1 MTHNIE
7 DDMPDQLYS
16 NDIELND
23 LPDIDADAQRMRMDE
38 PNAEDE
44 TAGGPMDDLEG
55 QEGAGIGEDIP
66 ESDTGNSTEELTHK
80 IVQMI
85 KDSGEDVD
93 EVLAIMAQLT
103 SEEDID
109 EIDTHSGL
117 DMIDELDVTSDDSE
131 GNVDEIDDIEND
143 IEVGSDIGTE
153 ITDTD
158 EITENDLPI

>member
-1 MTHNIE
+1 
-7 DDMPDQLYS
+7 
-16 NDIELND
+16 
-23 LPDIDADAQRMRMDE
+23 
-38 PNAEDE
+38 
-44 TAGGPMDDLEG
+44 MDDLEG